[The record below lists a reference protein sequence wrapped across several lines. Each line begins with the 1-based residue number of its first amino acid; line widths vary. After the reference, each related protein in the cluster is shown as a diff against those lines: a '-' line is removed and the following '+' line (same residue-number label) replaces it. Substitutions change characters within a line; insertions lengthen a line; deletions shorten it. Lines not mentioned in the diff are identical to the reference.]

1 MRFQYHRARHDN
13 LFQLIVC
20 FPQQA
25 TNMPYVSKVLST
37 QGCANIRLHLD
48 GIDEAPHGSGLS
60 LGDAHKLNQARTTN
74 IKQ

>member
-1 MRFQYHRARHDN
+1 
-13 LFQLIVC
+13 
-20 FPQQA
+20 
-25 TNMPYVSKVLST
+25 MPYVSKMLST

-48 GIDEAPHGSGLS
+48 GIDEAPQGSGLS